1 MPQWCSGNDSGQSSA
16 INTNIPGGC
25 MKTKEAIRDNGEQQK
40 LFIPETR
47 QEVSLLKE
55 AIRWGIISTKD
66 IGHPKQ

>member
-1 MPQWCSGNDSGQSSA
+1 
-16 INTNIPGGC
+16 